1 MASKNDKYQSG
12 ADFTV
17 PAKSIEQI
25 DVAQEMENSF
35 LEYSYSVIYS
45 RALPDARDG
54 LKPVH
59 RRILY
64 TMVENGYTPDK
75 AHVKS
80 ARIVGTCFTK
90 GTLLHTPEGLK
101 PIEAFQVGDT
111 VFTPQGTITKVTE
124 TFTFPD
130 SAIVEIIYN
139 NGIKHYATPD
149 QLVMTVDS
157 RYKQVWV
164 EVENSENLVV
174 LNAKNMP
181 NENMT
186 QLVEKYGQ
194 TLIKNMHIDE
204 NIVYLKG
211 ETLEH
216 TSMLTLFNIE
226 FVKANLNGTEVT
238 VVLPQDSAK
247 LLQLFGH
254 LIPKENK
261 NLLHRMATE
270 TIDEAPTHKTLPAEP
285 VLHILEKNNINI
297 YEAEFTKK
305 YGSAI
310 IFTRTPNK
318 NIPTLNTIEL
328 HVDNAVK
335 NGLTELVRKHDQE
348 LADNIEKLQGYG
360 FKTVTNVNRKDYK
373 ETTYDIKVEDIGHA
387 FTVDGVY
394 YSNCMGVYHPHG
406 DCLAGDTLIVD
417 ADGEQHYIK
426 DLADTNRKLKVVSV
440 NREGA
445 VVSSIAH
452 SFRVGQTTDMIY
464 EITLDNGMSVKATSN
479 HPFLT
484 VNGTWVKT
492 ENIEKGTVLRSAE
505 YNPSSK
511 HIQLSVANVVNI
523 IQHKVEP
530 TPMYDFTVDEHENIL
545 IACEVDGKY
554 NMIVAHNS
562 AIYEAMVRLAQPFSM
577 RVPFVDGHGNF
588 GGTPDDSAASS
599 RYCLT
604 GDTRVLHA
612 DGKYLRIADMLNL
625 EADSEKEINLKVLDW
640 QGKPVPAVK
649 GFNSGFHPVLK
660 ITLHNGMSI
669 KGSEN
674 HPIMCEDDTGT
685 IAWKNLENIQAGD
698 KVMIYLG
705 SAVQKNNTPYEPI
718 KHNVNITVG
727 NINGVKTLIIPEEIW
742 SESFEN
748 KVTYITSLL
757 NTFDTVKTESG
768 HYQYIFEASLR
779 QLQELLLT
787 IHVYSK
793 TGVGAG
799 QTFSLTIFDEYHTL
813 KLPTINSYVGY
824 KYIQSVRYATSEVI
838 LVEDFGVQEVYSI
851 KVDTKDHAFLAGG
864 FINHNTEA
872 RLSKAGLAFIGEIKE
887 EAVDFVPNFDSSTV
901 QPSVLPATFPNLLIN
916 GTSGIAV
923 GMATNMPP
931 HNPTE
936 VIEAAKLIIRK
947 PDASLEEIMNHVK
960 GPDFP
965 TGGEIIGKDQ
975 LIEAY
980 TTGKGLIKLRAR
992 MEIEP
997 LKNNKTRLV
1006 VYEHPYQIGFEKII
1020 SSIKDEVSKKRIQG
1034 ISSVIDL
1041 TDRRL
1046 GTHLVIE
1053 LKSGIKPESVMSSL
1067 YRYTP
1072 LESSFGIQNL
1082 ALVNGQP
1089 KYVSLSEMLNIF
1101 VDHRRNVVT
1110 RRTEYRLRKKESRL
1124 HLVKGLLLILAD
1136 IDKAI
1141 SIIRASEDV
1150 NDAKNG
1156 LQNYF
1161 KIDDIQSEYI
1171 LTLQLRRLTKYDTL
1185 ELQTEHDQLLKEIA
1199 ELTKILNS
1207 EDTLNNLLDKELD
1220 DALKLIGD
1228 ERRTVIS
1235 DQVINTISEAASA
1248 LNTTLDVE
1256 SMPEETIYLTLKGMI
1271 ENENIPNSIISKIT
1285 YRGSFIGI
1293 SKDGQAHRMRK
1304 GDQYPGLI
1312 AITPDINYKGNLIVG
1327 TKQGIVKV
1335 VNPDYPTRQDDFSII
1350 NLAPKDEIVGAV
1362 WVEDYKTMQ
1371 GTFISTDANLLTFPL
1386 SKVNPQGRNAG
1397 GVAGISLEE
1406 KQSAL
1411 TFNATNTEAL
1421 VTTWTGTTVKITPL
1435 VAFPAKGRGGKGM
1448 RSHKFLKGE
1457 TELTYAKIAY
1467 NPVGY
1472 AGAKKISLPEPTDKR
1487 DGSGT
1492 KIANLTIIHDII
1504 VEN

>member
-1 MASKNDKYQSG
+1 MTSKKDKYESG

-17 PAKSIEQI
+17 PAKSVEQI
-25 DVAQEMENSF
+25 DVAKEMENSF

-80 ARIVGTCFTK
+80 ARIVGTCFIK

-101 PIEAFQVGDT
+101 PIESFQVGDE

-130 SAIVEIIYN
+130 SEIVEIAYD

-149 QLVMTVDS
+149 QLVMTVDAQ
-157 RYKQVWV
+157 YKQVWV
-164 EVENSENLVV
+164 EVENSENLIV
-174 LNAKNMP
+174 LSTKNISNEIMP
-181 NENMT
+181 
-186 QLVEKYGQ
+186 QLVKKYGE
-194 TLIKNMHIDE
+194 TLIDNMKIDE
-204 NIVYLKG
+204 NIVFLTGGKP
-211 ETLEH
+211 EH
-216 TSMLTLFNIE
+216 ASMLTLFNIE
-226 FVKANLNGTEVT
+226 FITANMNGVDVT
-238 VVLPQDSAK
+238 VVKPHEATK

-254 LIPKENK
+254 LIAEENK
-261 NLLHRMATE
+261 DLLRRMVTE
-270 TIDEAPTHKTLPAEP
+270 TIDETPTHKTLPADS
-285 VLHILEKNNINI
+285 VLKLLDKNNINI

-310 IFTRTPNK
+310 IFTRNPNINMPPLK
-318 NIPTLNTIEL
+318 TIDL
-328 HVDNAVK
+328 HVENAVK
-335 NGLTELVRKHDQE
+335 NGLTELIREYDPE
-348 LADNIEKLQGYG
+348 LADNIEALQGYS
-360 FKTVTNVNRKDYK
+360 FKTVASVSRKDYK

-387 FTVDGVY
+387 FTADGIY

-406 DCLAGDTLIVD
+406 DCLSGDTMIVD
-417 ADGEQHYIK
+417 AEGEEHYIK

-445 VVSSIAH
+445 VVSSVAH
-452 SFRVGQTTDMIY
+452 SFRVGQITDVIY
-464 EITLDNGMSVKATSN
+464 EITLDNNMVVKSTSN

-511 HIQLSVANVVNI
+511 HIQLNVANVVKVVKHN
-523 IQHKVEP
+523 VEP
-530 TPMYDFTVDEHENIL
+530 TPMYDFTVDDHENML
-545 IACEVDGKY
+545 IACKANGKY
-554 NMIVAHNS
+554 NMVVAHNS

-612 DGKYLRIADMLNL
+612 DGKYIRIADMLNL
-625 EADSEKEINLKVLDW
+625 EPDSEKDIKVKVVDW

-649 GFNSGFHPVLK
+649 GFNSGFHPILK

-674 HPIMCEDDTGT
+674 HPIMCEDETGT
-685 IAWKNLENIQAGD
+685 ITWKNLESIQKGD

-705 SAVQKNNTPYEPI
+705 GAVPKNVSPYEPI
-718 KHNVNITVG
+718 KQSVNIAVG

-742 SESFEN
+742 SESHEN
-748 KVTYITSLL
+748 KTTYITNILNSLE
-757 NTFDTVKTESG
+757 TKKTTTG
-768 HYQYIFEASLR
+768 HNQHVFEASLT

-793 TGVGAG
+793 TEEREDKTYG
-799 QTFSLTIFDEYHTL
+799 LTIFDEYQTL
-813 KLPTINSYVGY
+813 KLSTLNSYVGY
-824 KYIQSVRYATSEVI
+824 KYIQSVRYATSEV
-838 LVEDFGVQEVYSI
+838 VSVKDFGVQEVYSI

-901 QPSVLPATFPNLLIN
+901 QPAVLPATFPNLLIN

-947 PDASLEEIMNHVK
+947 PEASLEEIMAHVK

-975 LIEAY
+975 LVEAY

-997 LKNNKTRLV
+997 LKNNKNRLV

-1020 SSIKDEVSKKRIQG
+1020 ASVKDEVSKKRIQG
-1034 ISSVIDL
+1034 ISNVIDL

-1053 LKSGIKPESVMSSL
+1053 LKSGIKPESVMSAL

-1150 NDAKNG
+1150 NAAKDG

-1207 EDTLNNLLDKELD
+1207 EDTLNTVLEKEFD
-1220 DALKLIGD
+1220 EALKLIGD
-1228 ERRTVIS
+1228 ERRT
-1235 DQVINTISEAASA
+1235 TISEQALETVAEITSA
-1248 LNTTLDVE
+1248 GQTLDVE
-1256 SMPEETIYLTLKGMI
+1256 NMPEETIYLTTKGMI
-1271 ENENIPNSIISKIT
+1271 ENENIPNTIISKII
-1285 YRGSFIGI
+1285 YKGSFIGI

-1406 KQSAL
+1406 NQHAL
-1411 TFNATNTEAL
+1411 TFNVTTPEAS
-1421 VTTWTGTTVKITPL
+1421 VTTWTGVTVKTTPL
-1435 VAFPAKGRGGKGM
+1435 AAFPSKGRGGKGM

-1472 AGAKKISLPEPTDKR
+1472 AGAKKISLPEPTEKR

-1492 KIANLTIIHDII
+1492 KIPNLTIIHDII